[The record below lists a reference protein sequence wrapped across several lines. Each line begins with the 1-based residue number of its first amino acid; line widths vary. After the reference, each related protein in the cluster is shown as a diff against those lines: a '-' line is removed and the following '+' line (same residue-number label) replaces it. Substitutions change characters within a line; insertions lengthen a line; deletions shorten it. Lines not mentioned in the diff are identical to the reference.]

1 MTRRN
6 DDHLDR
12 YRLPP
17 ADMVLP
23 APMRVGPPSKSDGAK
38 PADRSPFVRY
48 PLEVIYR
55 MGAAKYAGTA
65 KLFPLLLHLSWKA
78 DHQPFKLPNE
88 DLKRLR
94 ISRERKGPVLREL
107 EQMGLIRL
115 QREPRKAPL
124 ITLVATSGGGS
135 AK

>member
-6 DDHLDR
+6 DDFDLEK
-12 YRLPP
+12 YRVPLADVEMP
-17 ADMVLP
+17 ATTQS
-23 APMRVGPPSKSDGAK
+23 RQKSK
-38 PADRSPFVRY
+38 PTRPEPYVQY
-48 PLEVIYR
+48 PVEVIYQL
-55 MGAAKYAGTA
+55 GAAKYPGAA
-65 KLFPLLLHLSWKA
+65 KLYPLLLHLSWKA
-78 DHQPFKLPNE
+78 DHRPFKLSNE

-124 ITLVATSGGGS
+124 ITVLASSDRGS